1 MKIRNRVIESINNL
15 ANQPPVGQLI
25 EQLQSFMDAHI
36 YPNEELYAKQL
47 GSLENRFST
56 VPLMEELKTKARE
69 LGLWNLW
76 MPEYHGGLSNEDYCV
91 LAEMMGRVLWSPEV
105 FNCNA
110 PDTGNMEV
118 FLKYG
123 TEAQKAQWLEPLLAG
138 EIRSS
143 YCMTEPNVA
152 SSDAT
157 NIQTSLVRDGNDF
170 LINGRKWFVTNAP
183 YERTKIFIVMG
194 KSDPDNPNRHQRQSQ
209 ILVPKDTP
217 GVTVVRSLTTLGY
230 DDAPLGHA
238 EIHFDDVRVPAE
250 NILLGEGRGFEIS
263 QGRLGPGR
271 IHHCMRL
278 IGCAQRALEFACRR
292 AVSRETFGRKLAEHQ
307 SVLEDIAKS
316 YSEIEQSRLL
326 TLKTARKIDEVGAKE
341 ARDLIAAAKITV
353 PLMAQTVIDRCMQ
366 IHGAGGLTADY
377 PMAEA
382 FNYARWCRQA
392 DGPDQ
397 VHMMAL
403 GKQVVK
409 RYAE

>member
-1 MKIRNRVIESINNL
+1 MTMSDSNL
-15 ANQPPVGQLI
+15 STELPPI
-25 EQLQSFMDAHI
+25 EQLLDQLKSFMDVHI
-36 YPNEELYAKQL
+36 YPQEQAYHEQL
-47 GSLENRFST
+47 ATAANRFAPL
-56 VPLMEELKTKARE
+56 PLMDELKAKAQQQ
-69 LGLWNLW
+69 GLWNLW
-76 MPEYHGGLSNEDYCV
+76 MPRDHGGLTNEDYCG
-91 LAEMMGRVLWSPEV
+91 LAEIMGRVLWSPEV

-118 FLKYG
+118 FMKYG
-123 TEAQKAQWLEPLLAG
+123 TPEQQEQWLKPLLAG

-143 YCMTEPNVA
+143 YCMTEPDVA

-157 NIQTSLVRDGNDF
+157 NVSTSIERKGDEYE
-170 LINGRKWFVTNAP
+170 INGKKWFITNAM
-183 YERTKIFIVMG
+183 YERTKILIVMG
-194 KSDPDNPNRHQRQSQ
+194 KSDPENPNRHIQQSQ

-217 GVTVVRSLTTLGY
+217 GVSLVRPLTTLGY

-238 EIHFDDVRVPAE
+238 EVHFDQVRVPAS
-250 NILLGEGRGFEIS
+250 NILLGEGRGFEIA

-278 IGCAQRALEFACRR
+278 IGSAQRALELACTR
-292 AVSRETFGRKLAEHQ
+292 AVRRETFGKKLSEHQ
-307 SVLEDIAKS
+307 SVLEDISKS

-326 TLKTARKIDEVGAKE
+326 TLKTARKIDEVGAKDS
-341 ARDLIAAAKITV
+341 RDLIAAAKITV
-353 PLMAQTVIDRCMQ
+353 PLMAQRVIDRCMQ

-403 GKQVVK
+403 GKQVIK
-409 RYAE
+409 RYAS

>member
-1 MKIRNRVIESINNL
+1 VSIKDSKYMTSPRL
-15 ANQPPVGQLI
+15 SRA
-25 EQLQSFMDAHI
+25 EQLQDQLAAFMDAHI
-36 YPNEELYAKQL
+36 YPNEQRYHDELNGL
-47 GSLENRFST
+47 PNRFST
-56 VPLMEELKTKARE
+56 VPIMEVLKAQAKAA
-69 LGLWNLW
+69 GLWNLW
-76 MPEYHGGLSNEDYCV
+76 MPANHGGLTNLEYCP
-91 LAEMMGRVLWSPEV
+91 LAEMMGRVLWSSEA

-123 TEAQKAQWLEPLLAG
+123 TEAQRSRWLEPLLDG

-143 YCMTEPNVA
+143 YCMTEPDVA

-157 NIQTSLVRDGNDF
+157 NIRTAIVRDGDEYV
-170 LINGRKWFVTNAP
+170 INGRKWFITNAP

-194 KSDPDNPNRHQRQSQ
+194 LSDPDNANRHLRQSQ
-209 ILVPKDTP
+209 ILVPKHTP
-217 GVTVVRSLTTLGY
+217 GVTIVRPLTTLGY

-238 EIHFDDVRVPAE
+238 EVRFENVRVPAE
-250 NILLGEGRGFEIS
+250 NILLGEGRGFEIA

-278 IGCAQRALEFACRR
+278 IGSAQRALEYACRR
-292 AVSRETFGRKLAEHQ
+292 AESRETFGRKLSEHQ
-307 SVLEDIAKS
+307 SVLEDLARS
-316 YSEIEQSRLL
+316 WAEIEQARLL
-326 TLKTARKIDEVGAKE
+326 TLKTATRMDEVGAKD

-382 FNYARWCRQA
+382 YNYARWCRQA

-403 GKQVVK
+403 GKQIVR
-409 RYAE
+409 RYAA

>member
-1 MKIRNRVIESINNL
+1 
-15 ANQPPVGQLI
+15 
-25 EQLQSFMDAHI
+25 MDQHI
-36 YPNEELYAKQL
+36 YPNEARYHEELNAL
-47 GSLENRFST
+47 DDRFST
-56 VPLMEELKTKARE
+56 VPVMEELKALAKTA
-69 LGLWNLW
+69 GLWNLW
-76 MPEYHGGLSNEDYCV
+76 MPADHGGLTNEQYSP
-91 LAEMMGRVLWSPEV
+91 LAEIMGRVLWSPEV

-123 TEAQKAQWLEPLLAG
+123 TEAQKAQWLTPLLEG

-143 YCMTEPNVA
+143 YAMTEPDVA

-157 NIQTSLVRDGNDF
+157 NVRTRIERDGEEYV
-170 LINGRKWFVTNAP
+170 INGRKWFITNAP
-183 YERTKIFIVMG
+183 YERTKILIVMG
-194 KSDPDNPNRHQRQSQ
+194 KSDPDNPNRHLQQSQ

-217 GVTVVRSLTTLGY
+217 GLTIIRPLTTLGY

-238 EIHFDDVRVPAE
+238 ELIFENVRVPVD
-250 NILLGEGRGFEIS
+250 NMLLGEGRGFEIS

-278 IGCAQRALEFACRR
+278 IGCAQRALELACKR
-292 AVSRETFGRKLAEHQ
+292 VTERETFGRKLADHQ
-307 SVLEDIAKS
+307 SILEDLAKS
-316 YSEIEQSRLL
+316 FSEIEQARLL
-326 TLKTARKIDEVGAKE
+326 TLKTARRIDELGAKD
-341 ARDLIAAAKITV
+341 ARDYIAAAKITV

-366 IHGAGGLTADY
+366 MHGAGGLTADY

-403 GKQVVK
+403 GKQVIK
-409 RYAE
+409 RFGG

>member
-1 MKIRNRVIESINNL
+1 
-15 ANQPPVGQLI
+15 
-25 EQLQSFMDAHI
+25 MDAHI
-36 YPNEELYAKQL
+36 YPNEELYAEQL

-76 MPEYHGGLSNEDYCV
+76 MPKHHGGLSNEDYCA

-157 NIQTSLVRDGNDF
+157 NIQTSLVRDRNDF

-341 ARDLIAAAKITV
+341 GRDLIAAAKITV

>member
-1 MKIRNRVIESINNL
+1 
-15 ANQPPVGQLI
+15 
-25 EQLQSFMDAHI
+25 MDAHI
-36 YPNEELYAKQL
+36 YPNEELYAEQL

-76 MPEYHGGLSNEDYCV
+76 MPKHHGGLSNEDYCA

>member
-1 MKIRNRVIESINNL
+1 
-15 ANQPPVGQLI
+15 
-25 EQLQSFMDAHI
+25 MDAHI
-36 YPNEELYAKQL
+36 YPNEELYAEQL

-76 MPEYHGGLSNEDYCV
+76 MPKHHGGLSNEDYCA

-238 EIHFDDVRVPAE
+238 EIQFDDVRVPAE

>member
-1 MKIRNRVIESINNL
+1 V
-15 ANQPPVGQLI
+15 
-25 EQLQSFMDAHI
+25 FM
-36 YPNEELYAKQL
+36 
-47 GSLENRFST
+47 
-56 VPLMEELKTKARE
+56 
-69 LGLWNLW
+69 
-76 MPEYHGGLSNEDYCV
+76 
-91 LAEMMGRVLWSPEV
+91 
-105 FNCNA
+105 
-110 PDTGNMEV
+110 
-118 FLKYG
+118 KYG
-123 TEAQKAQWLEPLLAG
+123 TEAQKAQWLEPLLSG

-143 YCMTEPNVA
+143 YCMTEPDVA

-157 NIQTSLVRDGNDF
+157 NVRTSIIREGNEYV
-170 LINGRKWFVTNAP
+170 INGRKWFITNAP

-194 KSDPDNPNRHQRQSQ
+194 KSDADNPNRHLQQSQ

-217 GVTVVRSLTTLGY
+217 GVTVVRPLTTLGY

-238 EIHFDDVRVPAE
+238 EVLFENVRVPAE

-316 YSEIEQSRLL
+316 YNEIEQSRLL
-326 TLKTARKIDEVGAKE
+326 TLKTARKMDEVGAKDS
-341 ARDLIAAAKITV
+341 RDLIAASKITV

-403 GKQVVK
+403 GKQLVK

>member
-1 MKIRNRVIESINNL
+1 MSDSNL
-15 ANQPPVGQLI
+15 STELPNI
-25 EQLQSFMDAHI
+25 EQLLDQLKSFMDAHI
-36 YPNEELYAKQL
+36 YPQEQAYHEQL
-47 GSLENRFST
+47 ATAANRFAPL
-56 VPLMEELKTKARE
+56 PLMDELKAKAQQQ
-69 LGLWNLW
+69 GLWNLW
-76 MPEYHGGLSNEDYCV
+76 MPRDHGGLTNEDYCG
-91 LAEMMGRVLWSPEV
+91 LAEIMGRVLWSPEV

-118 FLKYG
+118 FMKYG
-123 TEAQKAQWLEPLLAG
+123 TPEQQEQWLKPLLAG

-143 YCMTEPNVA
+143 YCMTEPDVA

-157 NIQTSLVRDGNDF
+157 NVSTSIERKGDEYE
-170 LINGRKWFVTNAP
+170 INGKKWFITNAM
-183 YERTKIFIVMG
+183 YERTKILIVMG
-194 KSDPDNPNRHQRQSQ
+194 KSDPENPNRHIQQSQ

-217 GVTVVRSLTTLGY
+217 GVSLVRPLTTLGY

-238 EIHFDDVRVPAE
+238 EVHFDQVRVPAS
-250 NILLGEGRGFEIS
+250 NILLGEGRGFEIA

-278 IGCAQRALEFACRR
+278 IGSAQRALELACTR
-292 AVSRETFGRKLAEHQ
+292 AVRRETFGKKLSEHQ
-307 SVLEDIAKS
+307 SVLEDISKS

-326 TLKTARKIDEVGAKE
+326 TLKTARKIDEVGAKDS
-341 ARDLIAAAKITV
+341 RDLIAAAKITV
-353 PLMAQTVIDRCMQ
+353 PLMAQRVIDRCMQ

-403 GKQVVK
+403 GKQVIK
-409 RYAE
+409 RYAS

>member
-1 MKIRNRVIESINNL
+1 
-15 ANQPPVGQLI
+15 
-25 EQLQSFMDAHI
+25 
-36 YPNEELYAKQL
+36 
-47 GSLENRFST
+47 
-56 VPLMEELKTKARE
+56 
-69 LGLWNLW
+69 
-76 MPEYHGGLSNEDYCV
+76 LS
-91 LAEMMGRVLWSPEV
+91 
-105 FNCNA
+105 
-110 PDTGNMEV
+110 
-118 FLKYG
+118 
-123 TEAQKAQWLEPLLAG
+123 G

-143 YCMTEPNVA
+143 YCMTEPDVA

-157 NIQTSLVRDGNDF
+157 NVRTSIIREGNEYV
-170 LINGRKWFVTNAP
+170 INGRKWFITNAP

-194 KSDPDNPNRHQRQSQ
+194 KSDADNPNRHLQQSQ
-209 ILVPKDTP
+209 ILVPKNTL
-217 GVTVVRSLTTLGY
+217 GVTVVRPLTTLGY

-238 EIHFDDVRVPAE
+238 EVLFENVRVPAE

-316 YSEIEQSRLL
+316 YNEIEQSRLL
-326 TLKTARKIDEVGAKE
+326 TLKTARKMDEVGAKDS
-341 ARDLIAAAKITV
+341 RDLIAASKITV

-403 GKQVVK
+403 GKQLVK

>member
-1 MKIRNRVIESINNL
+1 MS
-15 ANQPPVGQLI
+15 
-25 EQLQSFMDAHI
+25 
-36 YPNEELYAKQL
+36 
-47 GSLENRFST
+47 
-56 VPLMEELKTKARE
+56 
-69 LGLWNLW
+69 
-76 MPEYHGGLSNEDYCV
+76 
-91 LAEMMGRVLWSPEV
+91 
-105 FNCNA
+105 
-110 PDTGNMEV
+110 
-118 FLKYG
+118 
-123 TEAQKAQWLEPLLAG
+123 G

-143 YCMTEPNVA
+143 YCMTEPDVA

-157 NIQTSLVRDGNDF
+157 NVRTSIIREGNEYV
-170 LINGRKWFVTNAP
+170 INGRKWFITNAP

-194 KSDPDNPNRHQRQSQ
+194 KSDADNPNRHLQQSQ
-209 ILVPKDTP
+209 ILVPKNTP
-217 GVTVVRSLTTLGY
+217 GVTVVRPLTTLGY

-238 EIHFDDVRVPAE
+238 EVLFENVRVPAE

-316 YSEIEQSRLL
+316 YNEIEQSRLL
-326 TLKTARKIDEVGAKE
+326 TLKTARKMDEVGAKDS
-341 ARDLIAAAKITV
+341 RDLIAASKITV

-403 GKQVVK
+403 GKQLVK

>member
-1 MKIRNRVIESINNL
+1 
-15 ANQPPVGQLI
+15 
-25 EQLQSFMDAHI
+25 
-36 YPNEELYAKQL
+36 
-47 GSLENRFST
+47 
-56 VPLMEELKTKARE
+56 
-69 LGLWNLW
+69 WNLW
-76 MPEYHGGLSNEDYCV
+76 MPANHGGLTNAEYSP
-91 LAEMMGRVLWSPEV
+91 LAEIMGRVLWSPEV

-123 TEAQKAQWLEPLLAG
+123 TEAQKAEWLDPLLAG

-143 YCMTEPNVA
+143 YCMTEPDVA

-157 NIQTSLVRDGNDF
+157 NIQTRIEREGDDYV
-170 LINGRKWFVTNAP
+170 INGRKWFITNAP
-183 YERTKIFIVMG
+183 YERTRIFIVMG
-194 KSDPDNPNRHQRQSQ
+194 VSDPAHESRHKRHSQ
-209 ILVPKDTP
+209 ILVPKHTP
-217 GVTVVRSLTTLGY
+217 GVTVVRPLTTLGY

-238 EIHFDDVRVPAE
+238 EVRFENVRVPAE
-250 NILLGEGRGFEIS
+250 NMLLGEGRGFEIA

-278 IGCAQRALEFACRR
+278 IGSAQRALEYACKR
-292 AVSRETFGRKLAEHQ
+292 AESRETFGRRLSEHQ
-307 SVLEDIAKS
+307 SVLEDLARS
-316 YSEIEQSRLL
+316 FCEIEQARLL
-326 TLKTARKIDEVGAKE
+326 TLQTAARIDEVGAKD
-341 ARDLIAAAKITV
+341 ARDMIAASKIAV

-403 GKQVVK
+403 GKQLVR
-409 RYAE
+409 RYA

>member
-1 MKIRNRVIESINNL
+1 
-15 ANQPPVGQLI
+15 
-25 EQLQSFMDAHI
+25 MDAHI
-36 YPNEELYAKQL
+36 YPNEELYAEQL

-69 LGLWNLW
+69 LGLWNLG
-76 MPEYHGGLSNEDYCV
+76 MPKHHGGLSNEDYCA